1 MTKQQDFHMRPIR
14 GRYQGI
20 PGVFFATSDIQVS
33 FLQKMIFRWSTALFP
48 DYFKYIHYIHSA
60 LAYVA

>member
-1 MTKQQDFHMRPIR
+1 MRTIR
-14 GRYQGI
+14 ERYQGI
-20 PGVFFATSDIQVS
+20 PGVVMLFATSDIQVS